1 MAQYFHSYPANKPS
15 GVERLGDVPAHW
27 KIRRIRTVAEMR
39 VSNVD
44 KHTKEGEFPV
54 RLCNYADVYK
64 NDRITP
70 AMPFMYATASQDE
83 IERFHLEKGDVLITK
98 DSETWDDIGVPAL
111 VAESADNLVSGYHLA
126 LLRPFSEALGAYLA
140 WTLQSKAVAY
150 QFHVRA
156 NGVTRYGLTHTGIQS
171 VRIPLPSLP
180 EQAAIVR
187 FLDHADGRIRR
198 YIRAKQKLIPLLEEQ
213 KQAIIHQAVTGQ
225 INVRTGQPYP
235 AYKDSGVEWLGDVP
249 EHWQLLRLKDVAQV
263 QTGLTLG
270 KDYRSTRT
278 ISRPYLRVANVQA
291 GCLDLTHVKS
301 IDVPQDE
308 AARTTLLTGDV
319 LMTEGGDIDKLG
331 RGCVWRNEI
340 PGCLHQNHVFAV
352 RCGGLLSPEFLVGLM
367 GSIHGRAYFE
377 FTAKQTTNL
386 ASTNSSTL
394 RKFPVLLP
402 VLEEQAA
409 ILNVISEET
418 NALDNAIGRA
428 KREIDLIQEY
438 RNRLIADVVT
448 GKLDVREA
456 AAELSDQGNETEPR
470 DESDDVTDKANIPD
484 WTWAARNGRRT
495 NRK

>member
-1 MAQYFHSYPANKPS
+1 MKDS
-15 GVERLGDVPAHW
+15 GVEWLGEVPEHWIVERLKSSVAN
-27 KIRRIRTVAEMR
+27 IVEQNTERRQRDIYLALE
-39 VSNVD
+39 NV
-44 KHTKEGEFPV
+44 ESWMG
-54 RLCNYADVYK
+54 RLRSADLEAPP
-64 NDRITP
+64 D
-70 AMPFMYATASQDE
+70 SQLK
-83 IERFHLEKGDVLITK
+83 RFESGDVLFGKLRPYLAKVTC
-98 DSETWDDIGVPAL
+98 PAISGLCVGEFL
-111 VAESADNLVSGYHLA
+111 VLRPHNSKFASRYVEQ
-126 LLRPFSEALGAYLA
+126 LLRSKPVIDIVDSSTYGAKMPRA
-140 WTLQSKAVAY
+140 DWTFIGSMAV
-150 QFHVRA
+150 VR
-156 NGVTRYGLTHTGIQS
+156 
-171 VRIPLPSLP
+171 PSLP
-180 EQAAIVR
+180 EQTAIVR
-187 FLDHADGRIRR
+187 FLDHADRRIRR
-198 YIRAKQKLIPLLEEQ
+198 YIRAKQKLIALLEEQ
-213 KQAIIHQAVTGQ
+213 KKAIIHQAVTGQ
-225 INVRTGQPYP
+225 IDVQTGKPYP
-235 AYKDSGVEWLGDVP
+235 AYKPSGMEWLGDVP

-438 RNRLIADVVT
+438 RTRLIADVVT

-470 DESDDVTDKANIPD
+470 DEFDDVTDKANIPD